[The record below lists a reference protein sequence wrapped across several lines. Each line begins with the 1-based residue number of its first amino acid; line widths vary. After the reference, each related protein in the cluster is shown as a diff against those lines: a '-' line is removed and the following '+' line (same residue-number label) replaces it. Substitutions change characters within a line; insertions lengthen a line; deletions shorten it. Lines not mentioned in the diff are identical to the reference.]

1 MKSSNRNIKKIRM
14 LLILSNFYEKEN
26 PSWPEVISIFGI
38 NFPKKGHK
46 IHWVMPY
53 KIGFFTKIKVVYF
66 KNVKIYLIPFTKSNC
81 IILQVISMILYELR
95 LLIFLFVSL
104 GKRKYNLIQVRDD
117 ALAGLYAILLKSLFG
132 ITTTFNYSFPFY
144 MEAYESYKI
153 GSTGFL
159 SLFYRK
165 MMNILLIKIVLKYS
179 DFIFPISKEM
189 LEELSREGIDEK
201 KMFPIPLGIDLSIF
215 QVDNDKTSDLT
226 KKLSIDNNNFVYIY
240 VGAITKIRGLH
251 IVLKAFGRLTK
262 NHKKAKLLF
271 VGDGDALKDIK
282 RISGDLDIEENV
294 IFTGRVPYWDIPNYI
309 DLADVGLSLIF
320 PRKCYHVSSPGKL
333 FEYMTLRKPVIANK
347 EIPEHERVIKN
358 SQGGILTEFKE
369 EEIANAML
377 YFIEHKEK
385 VNDMG
390 EKGYEWVKE
399 NRTFKQMAEKL
410 ENIYIQLLDFE
421 YLYLD

>member
-1 MKSSNRNIKKIRM
+1 MKSSNRNINKISM
-14 LLILSNFYEKEN
+14 LLILSNFYNEEK
-26 PSWPEVISIFGI
+26 PTWPEVISIFGI
-38 NFPKKGHK
+38 NLPRKEHK

-81 IILQVISMILYELR
+81 IILKAISMILYELR

-117 ALAGLYAILLKSLFG
+117 ALAGLSAIFLKYLFG
-132 ITTTFNYSFPFY
+132 VNTTFNYSFPFY
-144 MEAYESYKI
+144 IGTYESYKI

-189 LEELSREGIDEK
+189 LEELSKEGIDEE

-226 KKLSIDNNNFVYIY
+226 KKLSIDNNDFVYIY

-251 IVLKAFGRLTK
+251 IVLKAFGMLYLQEESLIGIFLVILIWQMWVF
-262 NHKKAKLLF
+262 LLF
-271 VGDGDALKDIK
+271 FQ
-282 RISGDLDIEENV
+282 ENA
-294 IFTGRVPYWDIPNYI
+294 I
-309 DLADVGLSLIF
+309 
-320 PRKCYHVSSPGKL
+320 
-333 FEYMTLRKPVIANK
+333 M
-347 EIPEHERVIKN
+347 
-358 SQGGILTEFKE
+358 
-369 EEIANAML
+369 
-377 YFIEHKEK
+377 
-385 VNDMG
+385 
-390 EKGYEWVKE
+390 
-399 NRTFKQMAEKL
+399 
-410 ENIYIQLLDFE
+410 
-421 YLYLD
+421 